1 MAQVEDAP
9 PVDGTTYPVTLGA
22 SFLEPQGAETY
33 HLLRY
38 ISFKPASLSEDQPGA
53 LQYEQHATGKL
64 LAEFRNRSRT
74 SEVVRMQGKYT
85 CLKETECVLV
95 FDGSSFRLERLAG
108 AGNQLQLRSSFPASA
123 SPAAASHKAD
133 QTSSPPPSSSS
144 SPPAAPAADAAVSTV
159 ALKRPRSSVAGK
171 TPASSSSSSSSSS
184 SLLSNG
190 ISAKRPRTSYDDG
203 SEEEEEEDEEEE
215 EEVGQDIQ
223 NLATQLE
230 LDLDEA
236 PAPSL
241 ETSAPADGRGIGMQ
255 QPPNSLFSEDEDE
268 AREGPPTLT
277 SSVSAHLPPDVS
289 ESEALAAAI
298 AGKSLP
304 ASNGGRPP
312 SESSDSESYSDS
324 GSSESDSESDSGSS
338 GSDSDSGSDLG

>member
-1 MAQVEDAP
+1 MCAD
-9 PVDGTTYPVTLGA
+9 
-22 SFLEPQGAETY
+22 
-33 HLLRY
+33 

-268 AREGPPTLT
+268 AGEGPPTLT
-277 SSVSAHLPPDVS
+277 SSVSARTCVPPRIGGGGGGGDILGNCSADGARLVFQICRLTYPRARHWRQRLRASRCRPLMVVGHQAKGTAAFLCVFSRKQATDARVLPPLLSVS
-289 ESEALAAAI
+289 
-298 AGKSLP
+298 KQQ
-304 ASNGGRPP
+304 RQ
-312 SESSDSESYSDS
+312 
-324 GSSESDSESDSGSS
+324 
-338 GSDSDSGSDLG
+338 